1 MAGTYQLLKN
11 GKARLQYMYKGQRYS
26 DTVKAKNDREAQK
39 LLARF
44 TTSIEDGHI
53 LNNKMTYFQFAQ
65 FWMNVYVKSDC
76 SATTY
81 QNYKNYLNNRILPY
95 LADYKLTDINV
106 TILRQLFTDMKEWKT
121 STGNPLSKETYRK
134 FYNIISGSLQRAYEW
149 EKISSN
155 PCRKIPLKSLHIE
168 KLPSEI
174 EKLKNKDNQKIRSYN
189 LEQYNKVL
197 QILDNENTSSDDKNR
212 VKKIVIETILGT
224 GFCLEELAGLEWER
238 DWNYKNSTLS
248 INIVKVYI
256 KKQGWIDKEPK
267 ANSRSRT
274 IQIPQKL
281 NKLLKTLRQEHPC
294 DKYIFFELV
303 NFNSLT
309 SWYKTYQTNN
319 NIEPILTIHELRHT
333 HATILLKLGAELKAV
348 SKRLGHSSVTITI
361 ETYVE
366 YLPEDEDN
374 IVELLEKTRVIFG

>member
-1 MAGTYQLLKN
+1 MAGTFEARGN
-11 GKARLQYMYKGQRYS
+11 GTYRLRYMYKGERYNQ
-26 DTVKAKNDREAQK
+26 TVKAKNDREAQK
-39 LLARF
+39 LLAKF
-44 TTSIEDGHI
+44 VTSIEDGHL

-65 FWMNVYVKSDC
+65 FWMDIYVKSDC
-76 SATTY
+76 SPTTY
-81 QNYKNYLNNRILPY
+81 QNYRNYLNNRILPY
-95 LADYKLTDINV
+95 LADYKLNDINV
-106 TILRQLFTDMKEWKT
+106 AILRELFTEMKTWNT
-121 STGNPLSKETYRK
+121 STGKPLSRETYRK

-149 EKISSN
+149 EKIPSN

-174 EKLKNKDNQKIRSYN
+174 DKLKNKDKQKIRSYN
-189 LEQYNKVL
+189 LEQYNNL
-197 QILDNENTSSDDKNR
+197 ISLLNNENTLSDDKNS

-238 DWNYKNSTLS
+238 DWDYKKSTLS

-274 IQIPQKL
+274 IQITQKL
-281 NKLLKTLRQEHPC
+281 NNLLYILRQEHPN
-294 DKYIFFELV
+294 DKYIFFDLV

-309 SWYKTYQTNN
+309 NWYKDFQIKNN
-319 NIEPILTIHELRHT
+319 VQPILTIHELRHT

-374 IVELLEKTRVIFG
+374 IVELLEKN